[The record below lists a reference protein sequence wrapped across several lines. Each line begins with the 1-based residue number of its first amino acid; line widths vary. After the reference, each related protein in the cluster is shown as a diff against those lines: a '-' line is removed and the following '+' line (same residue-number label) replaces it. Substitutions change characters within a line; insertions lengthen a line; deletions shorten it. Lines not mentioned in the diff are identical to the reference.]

1 MFFLADTFRF
11 FFMRSL
17 ARLCGLVLL
26 AFPCVDAA
34 APTNLLLSNTVI
46 YENDPDRSFVGQ
58 FTVVDSDPDDK
69 FTFYLAFGQG
79 DSDRNSFA
87 VRGDEL
93 LLSYGGGGPDGPAL
107 DFEKQTTYYVRVG
120 VEDSTNNYFEKAF
133 VITMID
139 DDQEDED
146 RDGLIESEEEALGL
160 NDKKVDS
167 DGDGFS
173 DPLEIQLGSD
183 PTDISD
189 WPDYPVVGWGEN
201 SNGELMTP
209 TAADF
214 AKLAT
219 GQSHSLGLKFDATV
233 TAWAGSNEYGQLTVP
248 PGLGQVVEVAAG
260 GDVWVEDSSHSLALK
275 VDGTVVGWGYDEDGN
290 HAPPPGL
297 DGVVEISAGRGHD
310 LALKSNGTVVAWG
323 INQFGQCDVPANLQ
337 DVVAVSAGGFFSMA
351 LKSDGTVVTWGSFF
365 NGANWEG
372 MGVPAGV
379 RDVVAVSAGRFHCLA
394 LRADGTVVAWG
405 YNVNQQASVPADLS
419 GVVSVKAGGFHSL
432 ALKSDGS
439 VVAWGE
445 NQRGQTAIP
454 LAAQSG
460 VVAISAGLQH
470 SLAIRR
476 AAVFPRITSSATL
489 SLAPGETLSHPIVVE
504 NATVTQYLAMGLPAG
519 LVMDP
524 ATGIISG
531 TATGIARQTVRIVVD
546 TNQGRL
552 TQDLW
557 VNVFEGA
564 PPTAVGL
571 SPAVVMENSL
581 PGVVVGTLTAVD
593 PDATD
598 THAFELVIGNGAVDN
613 WRFAIEGNQLLVKEK
628 IDRDYEEDSSSFS
641 IRVRATDGS
650 LNGYEAVIPVACA
663 NDDQEDA
670 DGDGLTE
677 ANEVPVGTS
686 DEDYDSDNDGF
697 GDGLEVRQGSL
708 PLNKSSVPTGQMV
721 VAWGNNDR
729 GQITVPAGLGELSQ
743 VAGGWAH
750 SLALKVNG
758 TVAAWGWNAKGQ
770 CAVPAG
776 LGGVVAVDAGYEH
789 SLALKSNGTVVAW
802 GDNSKGQ
809 SSVPANLSGVV
820 AIAAGGYFNLALKA
834 DGTVVAWGG
843 NENGETVLPPELN
856 QVVAIAAGGFHGL
869 ALKNDGT
876 VVAWGWM
883 GATYVPGTAVE
894 VVAISGGG
902 THSLALKRDGSVV
915 SWGIGDEGQLDV
927 PELEDPVGDLGTGVS
942 HSMVLNTPGETVSWG
957 DETYRQVGPR
967 SDAVN
972 LRFLGVGANH
982 NLAIREAAG
991 FPAFAPRATVRG
1003 WPGQLV
1009 NHQVVFSGAT
1019 VSNYSA
1025 LGLPAGLTIH
1035 PQTGVISGMVG
1046 GAGER
1051 CSVRLMVATNK
1062 GLVSQVVWLDTVD
1075 GSPPTDISLTNRPV
1089 SLMERA
1095 PVGTVLGTLGA
1106 VDPDPGDILTFDV
1119 EVISGSINPNC
1130 LTIVGG
1136 QLMVANSIGLD
1147 FENGLGGVLVVR
1159 VGATDLGSN
1168 YYSETFS
1175 IQLTDD
1181 RTEDADGD
1189 GVSQAMEEDVF
1200 FSSDKVKDDYITL
1213 DKDGDGI
1220 SALTEYAFNLNPRV
1234 ADAGKY
1240 VGAPGSTVGLPAIQ
1254 AFVDSQGR
1262 QRLRLEFLR
1271 RIGSGLTYVPQF
1283 SSDLKTWAQ
1292 PAQAVEV
1299 TWTNGTL
1306 ELCMIEDYQFTPS
1319 PVARFGR
1326 VMLQFVP
1333 PVPTD
1338 TSAPTAIGLASA
1350 TLMENSP
1357 PGTVVGI
1364 LNTVDSNP
1372 GDTHTYSVSVISGA
1386 PPGSLTIS
1394 GNRLVT
1400 AAGSAFDYES
1410 GAVSLAVQ
1418 VRSTDST
1425 QKYHDQIFIISIL
1438 DDRTEDRDGD
1448 GMDEA
1453 TEEDFLFTSDS
1464 LADNFTVADADLDGV
1479 PTLIEYAFN
1488 LDPRVQD
1495 AGLVL
1500 GGLGSTSG
1508 LPYLHPVIDLQ
1519 GHRRLR
1525 MEFLRRVG
1533 SGLTYKPLFSST
1545 LAADSWT
1552 SAAADVEVVWSN
1564 GQWERCVVDDKEF
1577 TPGPDVRF
1585 GRVSVSK

>member
-1 MFFLADTFRF
+1 
-11 FFMRSL
+11 MRSL
-17 ARLCGLVLL
+17 ARLCGFVLL
-26 AFPCVDAA
+26 VFPCVHAA
-34 APTNLLLSNTVI
+34 APTNLLLSNKVI
-46 YENDPDRSFVGQ
+46 YENDPDRSLVGQ

-79 DSDRNSFA
+79 DSDKDSFVVYLDKLLMSYA
-87 VRGDEL
+87 GGDA
-93 LLSYGGGGPDGPAL
+93 DGPAL
-107 DFEKQTTYYVRVG
+107 DYEKQTTYHVRVG
-120 VEDSTNNYFEKAF
+120 VRDSTNNYFEKSFA
-133 VITMID
+133 ITMID
-139 DDQEDED
+139 DDQEDD
-146 RDGLIESEEEALGL
+146 DGDGMNELAEEVLGL

-173 DPLEIQLGSD
+173 DPLEIQLGSL
-183 PTDISD
+183 PTDVND
-189 WPDYPVVGWGEN
+189 WPDYPLVGWGQN
-201 SNGELMTP
+201 SYGELMTP

-219 GQSHSLGLKFDATV
+219 GQNHSLGLKFDGTIA
-233 TAWAGSNEYGQLTVP
+233 AWAGWNEYGQITVP
-248 PGLGQVVEVAAG
+248 PGLSQVVEVAAG
-260 GDVWVEDSSHSLALK
+260 GDFWEDDSSHSLALK
-275 VDGTVVGWGYDEDGN
+275 ADGTVVGWGYDDEDST
-290 HAPPPGL
+290 HAPPPQL
-297 DGVVEISAGRGHD
+297 AGVVEISAGRAHD

-323 INQFGQCDVPANLQ
+323 SNQFGQCDVPSDLQ
-337 DVVAVSAGGFFSMA
+337 GAVAVSAGGFFSMA
-351 LKSDGTVVTWGSFF
+351 LKSDGRVVTWGSVF
-365 NGANWEG
+365 NGTGWEG
-372 MGVPAGV
+372 LSVPAGL
-379 RDVVAVSAGRFHCLA
+379 RDVVAISAGRFHCLA

-405 YNVNQQASVPADLS
+405 YNENQQTAVPPGLS
-419 GVVSVKAGGFHSL
+419 GVVSIKAGGFHSL
-432 ALKSDGS
+432 ALKSNGS

-445 NQRGQTAIP
+445 NRRGQTAVP
-454 LAAQSG
+454 LAAMTD

-476 AAVFPRITSSATL
+476 ATGFPRITSSAAL
-489 SLAPGETLSHPIVVE
+489 SLSPGGELSHSIAVE
-504 NATVTQYLAMGLPAG
+504 NATATQYLALGLPAG
-519 LVMDP
+519 LTMNPV
-524 ATGIISG
+524 TGIISG
-531 TATGIARQTVRIVVD
+531 TATGTARQTVRIVVD
-546 TNQGRL
+546 TNLGRL

-557 VNVFEGA
+557 INVFEGA

-571 SPAVVMENSL
+571 SPAVVMENSV
-581 PGVVVGTLTAVD
+581 PGVVVGALTASD
-593 PDATD
+593 PDAAD
-598 THAFELVIGNGAVDN
+598 THIFELVVGSGAQDN
-613 WRFAIEGNQLLVKEK
+613 WRFAIEGNQLVVREK
-628 IDRDYEEDSSSFS
+628 IDRDYEDDSSAFS
-641 IRVRATDGS
+641 IRVRAMDSS
-650 LNGYEAVIPVACA
+650 LNGYEAVIAVALA
-663 NDDQEDA
+663 NDNQEDV
-670 DGDGLTE
+670 DQDGLTE
-677 ANEVPVGTS
+677 AMELLAGTS
-686 DEDYDSDNDGF
+686 DFDYDTDNDGF

-708 PLNKSSVPTGQMV
+708 PLVKANVPSGQMV

-729 GQITVPAGLGELSQ
+729 GQITVPAGMGELTQ

-770 CAVPAG
+770 STVPAG
-776 LGGVVAVDAGYEH
+776 LTGVVAVDAGFEH
-789 SLALKSNGTVVAW
+789 SLALKSDGTVVAW

-809 SSVPANLSGVV
+809 ASVPANLSGVV

-834 DGTVVAWGG
+834 DGTVTAWGE
-843 NENGETVLPPELN
+843 NENGETTLPPGLN

-876 VVAWGWM
+876 VAAWGWT
-883 GATYVPGTAVE
+883 GATYIPSTAVE
-894 VVAISGGG
+894 VVAISAGGI
-902 THSLALKRDGSVV
+902 HSLALKRDGAVV
-915 SWGIGDEGQLDV
+915 SWGRGDEGQLAV
-927 PELEDPVGDLGTGVS
+927 PEMEDPVVELGTGVS
-942 HSMVLNTPGETVSWG
+942 HSMALHTYAETVSWG
-957 DETYRQVGPR
+957 DETYGQVSAP
-967 SDAVN
+967 SDAVS

-982 NLAIREAAG
+982 NLSIRQATG
-991 FPAFAPRATVRG
+991 FPAFAPRVTVRG
-1003 WPGQLV
+1003 WPGQTMS
-1009 NHQVVFSGAT
+1009 HQVAFSGAT

-1025 LGLPAGLTIH
+1025 MGLPAGLTIH
-1035 PQTGVISGMVG
+1035 PQTGLITGMVS
-1046 GAGER
+1046 GAGAR
-1051 CSVRLMVATNK
+1051 RSVRLMVETNK
-1062 GLVSQVVWLDTVD
+1062 GRLSQVIWLNTAD
-1075 GSPPTDISLTNRPV
+1075 GRPPTDITLSGQPISLV
-1089 SLMERA
+1089 ERA
-1095 PVGTVLGTLGA
+1095 PAGTVLGTVGA
-1106 VDPDPGDILTFDV
+1106 VDPDPGDVMTFDV

-1159 VGATDLGSN
+1159 VGATDLGHN
-1168 YYSETFS
+1168 YYSETLS

-1181 RTEDADGD
+1181 RTEDGDGD
-1189 GVSQAMEEDVF
+1189 GVSQAMEEDMF
-1200 FSSDKVKDDYITL
+1200 FSSDKAKDDYITL

-1262 QRLRLEFLR
+1262 HRLRLEFLR

-1292 PAQAVEV
+1292 PAQAVQV

-1306 ELCMIEDYQFTPS
+1306 ERCKIEDYQFTPS

-1350 TLMENSP
+1350 TLLENSP

-1364 LNTVDSNP
+1364 LSTVDSDP

-1386 PPGSLTIS
+1386 SPGSLTIS
-1394 GNRLVT
+1394 GNQLVT
-1400 AAGSAFDYES
+1400 AAGSAFDYDS
-1410 GAVSLAVQ
+1410 GAVSLAIQ

-1425 QKYHDQIFIISIL
+1425 QKYHDQVFIISIL

-1464 LADNFTVADADLDGV
+1464 FPDNFTVADADLDGV

-1500 GGLGSTSG
+1500 GALGSTSG
-1508 LPYLHPVIDLQ
+1508 FPYLHPVIDLQ

-1552 SAAADVEVVWSN
+1552 SAVADVEVVWSN